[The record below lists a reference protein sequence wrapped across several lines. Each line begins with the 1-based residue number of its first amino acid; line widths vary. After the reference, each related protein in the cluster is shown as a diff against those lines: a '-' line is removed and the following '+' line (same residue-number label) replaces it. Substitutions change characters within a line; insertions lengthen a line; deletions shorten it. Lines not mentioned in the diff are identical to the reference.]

1 MFSLLRAHHHLDYA
15 RKGARME
22 AVPRALAR
30 VKEYLAGVV
39 CPAAPRPATA
49 VLLEGGA
56 AQWLKTSLQ
65 ILEGHYVGMIE
76 EVRRDLRRFDGG
88 NHQEAWKVAIKWL
101 TQKYKPVNPE
111 VFREARE
118 VVRGLGWEVGRF
130 PGGRMEPPPPPPPV
144 EIPPVGFPVVGS
156 PGVGSGGAGPPAV
169 EQMEQATPGG
179 SRGATRGG
187 PVRRQGSDAS
197 GFQSTQSPPPP

>member
-1 MFSLLRAHHHLDYA
+1 MPRPYTAFQTEVRLMYSLLRAHHHLDYA

-39 CPAAPRPATA
+39 CPASPRPSTA

-76 EVRRDLRRFDGG
+76 EVKRDLGRVDGG
-88 NHQEAWKVAIKWL
+88 DHQEEWEVAVKWMIK
-101 TQKYKPVNPE
+101 KYKPVNPE
-111 VFREARE
+111 TLREAME
-118 VVRGLGWEVGRF
+118 VVRGM
-130 PGGRMEPPPPPPPV
+130 GG
-144 EIPPVGFPVVGS
+144 GS
-156 PGVGSGGAGPPAV
+156 SSGGAD
-169 EQMEQATPGG
+169 
-179 SRGATRGG
+179 GASSAA
-187 PVRRQGSDAS
+187 PS
-197 GFQSTQSPPPP
+197 